1 MNAPELFETHKR
13 EDCEAHLLQTIK
25 AEVQKLWDR
34 TVIYF
39 NETRKLETRR
49 HVDEHEEIDYELRLR
64 ELEGQL
70 SDRELRNVRMRDY
83 HEGGEKK
90 SWKDWILG
98 IVGLLIV
105 AWLGKIS
112 LQMDELTKVV
122 VKQDAQGKEIA
133 ELRCTVYK
141 MCQ

>member
-1 MNAPELFETHKR
+1 MDKAELFEPHKR

-34 TVIYF
+34 TVVYF
-39 NETRKLETRR
+39 DQARKLETRR
-49 HVDEHEEIDYELRLR
+49 HPDTHEEIDYELRLR

-70 SDRELRNVRMRDY
+70 NDRELRGVRMGNY
-83 HEGGEKK
+83 HEDGEKK

-98 IVGLLIV
+98 LVALVIL
-105 AWLGKIS
+105 AWLGKID
-112 LQMDELTKVV
+112 LKMDKLTEVV
-122 VKQDAQGKEIA
+122 VRQDDQGKELA

-141 MCQ
+141 ICP